1 VDNTRVVVIAIVIGA
16 AGYLIGSGKL
26 APLTP
31 SQPSG
36 PDMVTVFSANP
47 NKAEAREHALQFAEI
62 CNAAAST
69 FDTDAKRGPNRR
81 IATGLDVSHYR
92 ADLLFYTTS
101 GWAFSSKYPLIR
113 TTVGT
118 WLDQEAG
125 TNPKDMTDEETRRW
139 VEAFRGLAKSA
150 EYAGKVIK

>member
-1 VDNTRVVVIAIVIGA
+1 MDNTRMLLICIVIAAVGYFAGA
-16 AGYLIGSGKL
+16 GKF
-26 APLTP
+26 TP
-31 SQPSG
+31 STPVAPEG
-36 PDMVTVFSANP
+36 PDLVAVFQANP
-47 NKAEAREHALQFAEI
+47 NKAEAREHALLFGEI
-62 CNAAAST
+62 CAAAANT
-69 FDTDAKRGPNRR
+69 YKTDAKRGANRR

-125 TNPKDMTDEETRRW
+125 TNPKEMTDEETRRW
-139 VEAFRGLAKSA
+139 VDAFRGLAKSA
-150 EYAGKVIK
+150 EYAGKTIK

>member
-1 VDNTRVVVIAIVIGA
+1 MDNTRFAVLAVVLLA
-16 AGYLIGSGKL
+16 AGYLVGSGKL
-26 APLTP
+26 IPANPYP
-31 SQPSG
+31 PAG
-36 PDMVTVFSANP
+36 PDMVAVFAANP
-47 NKAEAREHALQFAEI
+47 NKSEAREHALLFSEI

-101 GWAFSSKYPLIR
+101 GWAFSAKYPAIR
-113 TTVGT
+113 TTVGQ

-125 TNPKDMTDEETRRW
+125 TNPKDMTDDETRRW
-139 VEAFRGLAKSA
+139 GEAFRGLAKSA